1 MCRVP
6 LSLLQLAV
14 VAVMGCTDTVRAPVT
29 IVVDTDLARA
39 RDEQVRPEARREA
52 VPVGHAELDAA
63 RAEVERGP
71 LEARAHAPAVGPDVA
86 TAVAAGSEAGVA
98 RVTAQRG
105 SDATAAPATTSSSTS
120 TTAAEPSADA
130 VVMARARI
138 GAVRTT
144 LRARQMELADVDG
157 AVVLADRI
165 EGLAGR
171 GDGALALALAG
182 TLEEKIRT
190 VVVDR
195 ALLLRR
201 YERLNTRARQAE
213 LDGPRRQRIGAGLG
227 EASAAISRGDHP
239 GALTALAD
247 VAGVLDAP

>member
-1 MCRVP
+1 MCRV
-6 LSLLQLAV
+6 SLVVLQLAV

-29 IVVDTDLARA
+29 IVVDTDLTRA
-39 RDEQVRPEARREA
+39 RDAQERLEAPRKG

-63 RAEVERGP
+63 RAVVERTP
-71 LEARAHAPAVGPDVA
+71 LEAPACTPAAGPDVA
-86 TAVAAGSEAGVA
+86 AAVAAGVEAGVA
-98 RVTAQRG
+98 RVFAQRG
-105 SDATAAPATTSSSTS
+105 SDAPTAPVPTSSSKS

-130 VVMARARI
+130 AVLARARI

-144 LRARQMELADVDG
+144 LRARQMELADIDG
-157 AVVLADRI
+157 AVALADRI
-165 EGLAGR
+165 EGLVSR
-171 GDGALALALAG
+171 GDGALALALTG
-182 TLEEKIRT
+182 TLEEKVRT

-239 GALTALAD
+239 EALTALAE
-247 VAGVLDAP
+247 VAAVLDAP